1 MKFNLFKALRS
12 FITMISGKSYKK
24 QPPQKAEQKRK
35 GTGKVPVQEKEKRPS
50 KFRDMGL
57 PQALLTSIEKMGYK
71 EMTPIQEATYA
82 TVMAGQ
88 DLCALAETGSGKT
101 AACAIP
107 LVQQI
112 DTKENAIQGLIIVP
126 TRELCI
132 QYVGEIEKIGK
143 GMGVVP
149 FAVFGGFDKKIQ
161 VAKIK
166 HEVHVLVATPGRL
179 IDLLYDGVVRLSKV
193 KCVVLD
199 EADELLREGFLEDIE
214 FIMSCILQEHQ
225 TLLFAATMD
234 EEIKKLT
241 HNYLR
246 DPVYLSLIQKRA
258 APESIEHYFAYVHPD
273 HKKEEMVKYLERE
286 HAGQGII
293 FCNARYKVDNLY
305 RDMRKDVKDINY
317 IHAGLSQDK
326 RTSLFRQFKQ
336 KKLRYLIA
344 TDVAGRGLDFTH
356 ITHVINWDF
365 PDTGNQYTH
374 RTGRSGRMGKI
385 GKAFTLVTKGDLPRL
400 RELIRKRNVTP
411 LWIGRD
417 PLQAPALP
425 QGGTKKKGKGYY
437 RSSRAKG
444 SGNRGRRVLDSPA
457 IPAPSPLS
465 LSKK

>member
-1 MKFNLFKALRS
+1 MKFNLFKAPRS
-12 FITMISGKSYKK
+12 LIAMISGKNNNKK
-24 QPPQKAEQKRK
+24 APQKVEQHRER
-35 GTGKVPVQEKEKRPS
+35 TSTVPAQEEKKLPS
-50 KFRDMGL
+50 KFSNIGL
-57 PQALLTSIEKMGYK
+57 PKEVLTAIEKMGYDD
-71 EMTPIQEATYA
+71 MTPVQEATYPII
-82 TVMAGQ
+82 MSGQ

-112 DTKENAIQGLIIVP
+112 DTKENAIQALVIVP

-132 QYVGEIEKIGK
+132 QYVGEIDKIGK

-161 VAKIK
+161 TAKIK

-234 EEIKKLT
+234 EEITKLT

-246 DPVYLSLIQKRA
+246 DPVYLSLIKTRV
-258 APESIEHYFAYVHPD
+258 APASIEHYFAYVHPD
-273 HKKEEMVKYLERE
+273 HKKEEMVKYLAGED
-286 HAGQGII
+286 AGQGII
-293 FCNARYKVDNLY
+293 FCNARYKVDNLF
-305 RDMRKDVKDINY
+305 RDMRKDMKDIDY

-326 RTSLFRQFKQ
+326 RTSLFRQFKK

-356 ITHVINWDF
+356 VTHIVNWDF
-365 PDTGNQYTH
+365 PDTGTQYTH
-374 RTGRSGRMGKI
+374 RTGRSGRMGKL
-385 GKAFTLVTKGDLPRL
+385 GKAFTLVTKGDLPKL
-400 RELIRKRNVTP
+400 RELIRKRKVTP
-411 LWIGRD
+411 RWIGRD
-417 PLQAPALP
+417 PLQISALP
-425 QGGTKKKGKGYY
+425 QGGTKKKGKKYY
-437 RSSRAKG
+437 RPSRAKG
-444 SGNRGRRVLDSPA
+444 SENRSRRVLDNPATSSPL
-457 IPAPSPLS
+457 PLS
-465 LSKK
+465 LSSK